1 MSITSLPDQS
11 RRQIAAA
18 ACTEEEDEES
28 APLRV
33 AGAGTAD
40 VANETTALRRSTFT
54 QSLSRL
60 SRSKRDLA
68 VATDKGDG
76 MGPVASDGLDHGGDA
91 WGTEG
96 GAQLQGPTQPPSA
109 AVPAPS
115 AAADEAAPLPAAYI
129 GEAAAALVARRGLIR
144 TTSRLS
150 RGSSGSTGSGSSDI
164 AAALAL
170 LCANAE
176 SVSSSQIDELPVSG
190 LNHQHQGAPVGVDM
204 SRPAHLHMA
213 AAMAALCDGGIL
225 RASQSSLR
233 FSNPT
238 GDREVAHMLA
248 QVCGRVFL

>member
-1 MSITSLPDQS
+1 MSITSLPDES

-40 VANETTALRRSTFT
+40 VVNETTALRRSTFT

-60 SRSKRDLA
+60 SRSKRDLG
-68 VATDKGDG
+68 VATDKDEGTG
-76 MGPVASDGLDHGGDA
+76 YVAPAGLDHGGDA
-91 WGTEG
+91 WGTDG
-96 GAQLQGPTQPPSA
+96 GAQLQGSAQPPQ
-109 AVPAPS
+109 PQ
-115 AAADEAAPLPAAYI
+115 AAAAAEEVAPLPAAYI
-129 GEAAAALVARRGLIR
+129 GEAAAALVARRGLTR

-150 RGSSGSTGSGSSDI
+150 RGSSGSAGSGSSDI

-176 SVSSSQIDELPVSG
+176 SVSSSQIEEVAVPG
-190 LNHQHQGAPVGVDM
+190 LNPQHQGVPVGVDM

-213 AAMAALCDGGIL
+213 AAMAALCEGGIL
-225 RASQSSLR
+225 RSSQSSLR

-248 QVCGRVFL
+248 QVCSRVRDFHA